1 MKLTDIHF
9 YALASMTLI
18 SCMHHDNGNINISYN
33 ESGHFYSMKAH
44 FDKSKTRDVEKY
56 MDDWIGKRSS
66 MSFVNTRI
74 DGQIALEDHT
84 TFYIRKYPGL
94 IEIKLDKNE
103 NSDEAYQRI
112 KSMCEGMKEVIV
124 K

>member
-1 MKLTDIHF
+1 
-9 YALASMTLI
+9 
-18 SCMHHDNGNINISYN
+18 
-33 ESGHFYSMKAH
+33 MKAH
-44 FDKSKTRDVEKY
+44 FNKSKTRDVEKY
-56 MDDWIGKRSS
+56 MDDCIGKRSS

-112 KSMCEGMKEVIV
+112 KLMCEGMKEVIV
-124 K
+124 R